1 MKENVHLRLNDIQL
15 KMFLP
20 HRAWCGL
27 DELIWVRLLEEGL
40 AQSKY
45 YETLAIKTLFHVLID
60 AIIEV

>member
-1 MKENVHLRLNDIQL
+1 
-15 KMFLP
+15 MFLP